1 MAVSSKSRPAPAFVT
16 PMAAQ
21 PVKALIAGVLPQGK
35 RSQAF
40 GIFYTG
46 YGTGWLIGSIAAGL
60 LYERSRI
67 ALVIFAVAVQLVSLP
82 IFTIAHRPVQQRES
96 TGR

>member
-1 MAVSSKSRPAPAFVT
+1 
-16 PMAAQ
+16 
-21 PVKALIAGVLPQGK
+21 
-35 RSQAF
+35 
-40 GIFYTG
+40 
-46 YGTGWLIGSIAAGL
+46 L